1 MEDSTRPGRQQADG
15 AVGNPD
21 RRLPAAPLRL
31 SGQRAFL
38 LFLAGR
44 LVATAGNQVVSLYL
58 AWRLYE
64 LTGSAWMLGLFG
76 LLQFLSSLVMFL
88 PAGDAADRHDRRR
101 VLIAA
106 MAAQA
111 GLCLLLLLAEGT
123 NRLGPTL
130 VLTAGAALGGLRPFQ
145 MTAQQALAPQLVPAP
160 LLPRALS
167 LSSAG
172 SQGMFIAGPALGGL
186 ALVWGPVPTLALA
199 LGLNL
204 CAAVLYARM
213 RPAAAPPPTLSRSL
227 SSLLAGVGYVRGQP
241 AILGALTL
249 DLVVVMLGSV
259 VALMPVYAKD
269 VLQLD
274 SAGLGLLRAAPAA
287 GALLMSLALVQWPVR
302 RRVGRVMF
310 LSVGVYALAMLGFG
324 MSTTLWLSLAL
335 LALGGAADM
344 VSVVIRQTLVQL
356 DTPDSMRGRV
366 SALNALC
373 IIGSNQLGEFRA
385 GAAAAWFGPAA
396 AVWTGALAS
405 LLVAGLWARRFP
417 ALWRRDR
424 LVQE

>member
-1 MEDSTRPGRQQADG
+1 MEDTSQARRPPVAGAGSDPDRQQA
-15 AVGNPD
+15 
-21 RRLPAAPLRL
+21 APPRL
-31 SGQRAFL
+31 SAQGPFL
-38 LFLAGR
+38 LYLAGR
-44 LVATAGNQVVSLYL
+44 LLATAGNQVVSLYL

-101 VLIAA
+101 VLVAV

-111 GLCLLLLLAEGT
+111 GLCLLLLLAEGAG
-123 NRLGPTL
+123 RLGADMML
-130 VLTAGAALGGLRPFQ
+130 AAGAALGGLRPFQ
-145 MTAQQALAPQLVPAP
+145 MTAQQALAPQLVPAE

-172 SQGMFIAGPALGGL
+172 SQAMFIAGPALGGL
-186 ALVWGPVPTLALA
+186 ALVWGPAPTLVLA
-199 LGLNL
+199 VGLHF
-204 CAAVLYARM
+204 CAALLYARV
-213 RPAAAPPPTLSRSL
+213 RQTAPPPRTLARSL
-227 SSLLAGVGYVRGQP
+227 SSLLAGIGYVRGQP

-274 SAGLGLLRAAPAA
+274 SAGLGALRAAPAA

-302 RRVGRVMF
+302 RRVGRTMF

-324 MSTTLWLSLAL
+324 LSGTLWLSLAL

-356 DTPDSMRGRV
+356 DTPDEMRGRV

-385 GAAAAWFGPAA
+385 GAAAAWLGPAA
-396 AVWTGALAS
+396 AVWTGAIAS

-417 ALWRRDR
+417 VLWRRDR
-424 LVQE
+424 LVQA

>member
-1 MEDSTRPGRQQADG
+1 
-15 AVGNPD
+15 
-21 RRLPAAPLRL
+21 
-31 SGQRAFL
+31 
-38 LFLAGR
+38 
-44 LVATAGNQVVSLYL
+44 
-58 AWRLYE
+58 
-64 LTGSAWMLGLFG
+64 
-76 LLQFLSSLVMFL
+76 
-88 PAGDAADRHDRRR
+88 
-101 VLIAA
+101 
-106 MAAQA
+106 
-111 GLCLLLLLAEGT
+111 
-123 NRLGPTL
+123 
-130 VLTAGAALGGLRPFQ
+130 
-145 MTAQQALAPQLVPAP
+145 
-160 LLPRALS
+160 
-167 LSSAG
+167 
-172 SQGMFIAGPALGGL
+172 
-186 ALVWGPVPTLALA
+186 
-199 LGLNL
+199 
-204 CAAVLYARM
+204 
-213 RPAAAPPPTLSRSL
+213 
-227 SSLLAGVGYVRGQP
+227 
-241 AILGALTL
+241 
-249 DLVVVMLGSV
+249 
-259 VALMPVYAKD
+259 
-269 VLQLD
+269 
-274 SAGLGLLRAAPAA
+274 
-287 GALLMSLALVQWPVR
+287 MSLALVQWPVR